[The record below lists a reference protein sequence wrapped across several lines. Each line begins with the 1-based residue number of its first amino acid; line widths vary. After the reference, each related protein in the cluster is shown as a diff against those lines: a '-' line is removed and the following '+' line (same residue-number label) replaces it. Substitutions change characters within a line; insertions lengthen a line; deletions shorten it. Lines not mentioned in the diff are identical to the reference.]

1 MEITRHF
8 TVTTTIVCKNKVLL
22 HFHKSLNIWIP
33 IGGHIDRDE
42 LPEEAA
48 VREAKEEAGL
58 VISLYNSDKEVGV
71 KDVRQLIMPMHVML
85 HDINKF
91 HQHIDFSFYATADTF
106 DLKPADGETNNLK
119 WFLKEEIEK
128 EKMPD
133 NAKILA
139 LEALRILGSD

>member
-58 VISLYNSDKEVGV
+58 VISLYNPDKKVGV
-71 KDVRQLIMPMHVML
+71 KDVKQLIMPMHIML

-91 HQHIDFSFYATADTF
+91 HQHIDFSFYATADTL